1 MLNNHRNNPTNLLSA
16 LPMRNLLLRFPLLAS
31 LILLLWQPA
40 AAQPE
45 TITAFQLINE
55 RLKHMEDVAMYKSV
69 NGLPVEDLPREEV
82 VIENAVLAAE
92 SQGLIGDSIENFFI
106 TQINVAKAIQ
116 YRSLADWLSSPISKP
131 IPDLPNQIRP
141 KLTEL
146 GDEIVK
152 ELALLLSHEG
162 RIGESLRQ
170 KNAAC
175 NFSFTHFNSFD
186 CLDSC
191 YFCSYHVN
199 FCHLNT

>member
-162 RIGESLRQ
+162 TIGESLRASFQ
-170 KNAAC
+170 LHMSVNKISAAEVDLL
-175 NFSFTHFNSFD
+175 FD
-186 CLDSC
+186 SLLLVRSE
-191 YFCSYHVN
+191 
-199 FCHLNT
+199 

>member
-1 MLNNHRNNPTNLLSA
+1 MLNTHRNSPTNLLST
-16 LPMRNLLLRFPLLAS
+16 LPMRNLLLRFPLAAS

-45 TITAFQLINE
+45 AITAFQLINE

-69 NGLPVEDLPREEV
+69 NGLPVEDLPREKI

-92 SQGLIGDSIENFFI
+92 SQGLLGDSIENFFI

-131 IPDLPNQIRP
+131 TPDLPNQIRP

-152 ELALLLSHEG
+152 ELAILLSHEG
-162 RIGESLRQ
+162 RIGESLRESFQ
-170 KNAAC
+170 LHMSVNKVSAAEVDLL
-175 NFSFTHFNSFD
+175 FD
-186 CLDSC
+186 SLLLVRSE
-191 YFCSYHVN
+191 
-199 FCHLNT
+199 

>member
-1 MLNNHRNNPTNLLSA
+1 MLNNHRNNSTNLLSA
-16 LPMRNLLLRFPLLAS
+16 LPMRNLLLRFPLLTS

-69 NGLPVEDLPREEV
+69 NGLPVEDLPREKV

-116 YRSLADWLSSPISKP
+116 YRSLADWLSLPISKP

-162 RIGESLRQ
+162 RIGESLRASFQ
-170 KNAAC
+170 LHMSVNKISAAEVDLL
-175 NFSFTHFNSFD
+175 FD
-186 CLDSC
+186 SLLLVRSE
-191 YFCSYHVN
+191 
-199 FCHLNT
+199 

>member
-1 MLNNHRNNPTNLLSA
+1 MLNNHRNSPTNLVLA
-16 LPMRNLLLRFPLLAS
+16 LPMRNLLLPFPLAAS

-45 TITAFQLINE
+45 AITAFQLINE

-69 NGLPVEDLPREEV
+69 NGLPVEDLPREKI

-92 SQGLIGDSIENFFI
+92 SQELLGDSIEGFFI
-106 TQINVAKAIQ
+106 AQINVAKAIQ

-152 ELALLLSHEG
+152 ELALLLSLEG
-162 RIGESLRQ
+162 RIEESLRESFHLHMSVN
-170 KNAAC
+170 KVSAAEVDLL
-175 NFSFTHFNSFD
+175 FD
-186 CLDSC
+186 SLLLVRS
-191 YFCSYHVN
+191 N
-199 FCHLNT
+199 

>member
-1 MLNNHRNNPTNLLSA
+1 MLNNHPNNPTNLLSA
-16 LPMRNLLLRFPLLAS
+16 LPMRNLLLRFPLLTS

-69 NGLPVEDLPREEV
+69 NGLPVEDLPREKV

-116 YRSLADWLSSPISKP
+116 YRSWADWLSSPISKP

-162 RIGESLRQ
+162 RIGESLRASFQ
-170 KNAAC
+170 LHMSVNKISAAEVDLL
-175 NFSFTHFNSFD
+175 FD
-186 CLDSC
+186 SLLLVRSE
-191 YFCSYHVN
+191 
-199 FCHLNT
+199 

>member
-1 MLNNHRNNPTNLLSA
+1 MLNNHRNSPTNLVLA
-16 LPMRNLLLRFPLLAS
+16 LPMRNLLLRFPLAAS

-45 TITAFQLINE
+45 AITAFQLINE

-69 NGLPVEDLPREEV
+69 NGLPVEDLPREKI

-92 SQGLIGDSIENFFI
+92 SQELLGDSIEGFFI
-106 TQINVAKAIQ
+106 AQINVAKAIQ

-131 IPDLPNQIRP
+131 IQDLPNQIRP

-152 ELALLLSHEG
+152 ELALLLSLEG
-162 RIGESLRQ
+162 RIEESLRESFHLHMSVN
-170 KNAAC
+170 KVSAAEVDLL
-175 NFSFTHFNSFD
+175 FD
-186 CLDSC
+186 SLLLVRS
-191 YFCSYHVN
+191 N
-199 FCHLNT
+199 

>member
-16 LPMRNLLLRFPLLAS
+16 LPMRNLLLRFPLLTS

-162 RIGESLRQ
+162 RIGESLRASFQ
-170 KNAAC
+170 LHMSVNKISAAEVDLL
-175 NFSFTHFNSFD
+175 FD
-186 CLDSC
+186 SLLLVRSE
-191 YFCSYHVN
+191 
-199 FCHLNT
+199 

>member
-16 LPMRNLLLRFPLLAS
+16 LPMRNLLLRFPLLTS

-152 ELALLLSHEG
+152 ELALLLSHGG
-162 RIGESLRQ
+162 RIGESLRASFQ
-170 KNAAC
+170 LHMSVNKISAAEVDLL
-175 NFSFTHFNSFD
+175 FD
-186 CLDSC
+186 SLLLVRSE
-191 YFCSYHVN
+191 
-199 FCHLNT
+199 

>member
-69 NGLPVEDLPREEV
+69 NGLQVEDLPREEV

-162 RIGESLRQ
+162 RIGESLRASFQ
-170 KNAAC
+170 LHMSVNKISAAEVDLL
-175 NFSFTHFNSFD
+175 FD
-186 CLDSC
+186 SLLLVRSE
-191 YFCSYHVN
+191 
-199 FCHLNT
+199 

>member
-1 MLNNHRNNPTNLLSA
+1 MLNNHRNNSTNLLSA
-16 LPMRNLLLRFPLLAS
+16 LPMRNLLLRFPLLTS

-162 RIGESLRQ
+162 RIGESLRASFQ
-170 KNAAC
+170 LHMSVNKISAAEVDLL
-175 NFSFTHFNSFD
+175 FD
-186 CLDSC
+186 SLLLVRSE
-191 YFCSYHVN
+191 
-199 FCHLNT
+199 

>member
-16 LPMRNLLLRFPLLAS
+16 LPMRNLLLRFPLLTS

-69 NGLPVEDLPREEV
+69 NGLPVEDLPREKV

-116 YRSLADWLSSPISKP
+116 YRSLADWLSLPISKP

-162 RIGESLRQ
+162 RIGESLRASFQ
-170 KNAAC
+170 LHMSVNKISAAEVDLL
-175 NFSFTHFNSFD
+175 FD
-186 CLDSC
+186 SLLLVRSE
-191 YFCSYHVN
+191 
-199 FCHLNT
+199 

>member
-162 RIGESLRQ
+162 RIGESLRASFQ
-170 KNAAC
+170 LHMSVNKISAAEVDLL
-175 NFSFTHFNSFD
+175 FD
-186 CLDSC
+186 SLLLVRSE
-191 YFCSYHVN
+191 
-199 FCHLNT
+199 

>member
-69 NGLPVEDLPREEV
+69 NGLPVEDLPREKV

-116 YRSLADWLSSPISKP
+116 YRSLADWLSLPISKP

-162 RIGESLRQ
+162 RIGESLRASFQ
-170 KNAAC
+170 LHMSVNKISAAEVDLL
-175 NFSFTHFNSFD
+175 FD
-186 CLDSC
+186 SLLLVRSE
-191 YFCSYHVN
+191 
-199 FCHLNT
+199 

>member
-16 LPMRNLLLRFPLLAS
+16 LPMRNLLLRFPLLTS

-69 NGLPVEDLPREEV
+69 NGLPVEDLPREKV

-116 YRSLADWLSSPISKP
+116 YRSWADWLSSPISKP

-162 RIGESLRQ
+162 RIGESLRASFQ
-170 KNAAC
+170 LHMSVNKISAAEVDLL
-175 NFSFTHFNSFD
+175 FD
-186 CLDSC
+186 SLLLVRSE
-191 YFCSYHVN
+191 
-199 FCHLNT
+199 

>member
-1 MLNNHRNNPTNLLSA
+1 MLNNHRNSPTNLLPA
-16 LPMRNLLLRFPLLAS
+16 LPMRNLLLRFPLAAS

-45 TITAFQLINE
+45 AITAFQLINE

-69 NGLPVEDLPREEV
+69 NGLPVEDLPREKI

-92 SQGLIGDSIENFFI
+92 SQELLGDSIEGFFI
-106 TQINVAKAIQ
+106 AQINVAKAIQ

-152 ELALLLSHEG
+152 ELALLLSLEG
-162 RIGESLRQ
+162 RIEESLRESFHLHMSVN
-170 KNAAC
+170 KVSAAEVDLL
-175 NFSFTHFNSFD
+175 FD
-186 CLDSC
+186 SLLLVRS
-191 YFCSYHVN
+191 N
-199 FCHLNT
+199 

>member
-1 MLNNHRNNPTNLLSA
+1 MLNNHRNNSTNLLSA

-162 RIGESLRQ
+162 RIGESLRASFQ
-170 KNAAC
+170 LHMSVNKISAAEVDLL
-175 NFSFTHFNSFD
+175 FD
-186 CLDSC
+186 SLLLVRSE
-191 YFCSYHVN
+191 
-199 FCHLNT
+199 

>member
-1 MLNNHRNNPTNLLSA
+1 MLNNHRNNPTNLLSV
-16 LPMRNLLLRFPLLAS
+16 LPMRNLLLRFPLLTS

-162 RIGESLRQ
+162 RIGESLRASFQ
-170 KNAAC
+170 LHMSVNKISAAEVDLL
-175 NFSFTHFNSFD
+175 FD
-186 CLDSC
+186 SLLLVRSE
-191 YFCSYHVN
+191 
-199 FCHLNT
+199 

>member
-1 MLNNHRNNPTNLLSA
+1 MLNNHRNSPTNLLSA
-16 LPMRNLLLRFPLLAS
+16 LPMRNLLLRFPLAAS

-45 TITAFQLINE
+45 AITAFQLINE

-69 NGLPVEDLPREEV
+69 NGLPVEDLPREKI

-92 SQGLIGDSIENFFI
+92 SQELLGDSIEGFFI
-106 TQINVAKAIQ
+106 AQINVAKAIQ

-152 ELALLLSHEG
+152 ELALLLSLEG
-162 RIGESLRQ
+162 RIEESLRESFHLHMSVN
-170 KNAAC
+170 KVSAAEVDLL
-175 NFSFTHFNSFD
+175 FD
-186 CLDSC
+186 SLLLVRS
-191 YFCSYHVN
+191 N
-199 FCHLNT
+199 

>member
-1 MLNNHRNNPTNLLSA
+1 MLNNHRNNPTNLLSV

-162 RIGESLRQ
+162 RIGESLRASFQ
-170 KNAAC
+170 LHMSVNKISAAEVDLL
-175 NFSFTHFNSFD
+175 FD
-186 CLDSC
+186 SLLLVRSE
-191 YFCSYHVN
+191 
-199 FCHLNT
+199 

>member
-1 MLNNHRNNPTNLLSA
+1 MLNNHRNSPTNLLPA
-16 LPMRNLLLRFPLLAS
+16 LPMRNLLLRFPLAAS

-45 TITAFQLINE
+45 AITAFQLINE

-69 NGLPVEDLPREEV
+69 NGLPVEDLPREKI

-92 SQGLIGDSIENFFI
+92 SQELLGNSIEGFFI
-106 TQINVAKAIQ
+106 AQINVAKAIQ

-152 ELALLLSHEG
+152 ELALLLSLEG
-162 RIGESLRQ
+162 RIGESLRASFQ
-170 KNAAC
+170 LHMSVNKISAAEVDLL
-175 NFSFTHFNSFD
+175 FD
-186 CLDSC
+186 SLLLVRSE
-191 YFCSYHVN
+191 
-199 FCHLNT
+199 

>member
-16 LPMRNLLLRFPLLAS
+16 LPMRNLLLRFPLLTS

-69 NGLPVEDLPREEV
+69 NGLPVEDLPREKV

-162 RIGESLRQ
+162 RIGESLRASFQ
-170 KNAAC
+170 LHMSVNKISAAEVDLL
-175 NFSFTHFNSFD
+175 FD
-186 CLDSC
+186 SLLLVRSE
-191 YFCSYHVN
+191 
-199 FCHLNT
+199 

>member
-1 MLNNHRNNPTNLLSA
+1 MLNNHRNSPTNLLPA
-16 LPMRNLLLRFPLLAS
+16 LPMRNLLLRFPLAAS

-69 NGLPVEDLPREEV
+69 NGLPVEDLPREKI

-152 ELALLLSHEG
+152 ELALLLSLGG
-162 RIGESLRQ
+162 RIGESLRESFHLHMSVN
-170 KNAAC
+170 KVSAAEVDLL
-175 NFSFTHFNSFD
+175 FNS
-186 CLDSC
+186 LLLVRSE
-191 YFCSYHVN
+191 
-199 FCHLNT
+199 

>member
-40 AAQPE
+40 AAQLE

-69 NGLPVEDLPREEV
+69 NGLPVEDLPREKV

-116 YRSLADWLSSPISKP
+116 YRSLADWLSLPISKP

-162 RIGESLRQ
+162 RIGESLRASFQ
-170 KNAAC
+170 LHMSVNKISAAEVDLL
-175 NFSFTHFNSFD
+175 FD
-186 CLDSC
+186 SLLLVRSE
-191 YFCSYHVN
+191 
-199 FCHLNT
+199 

>member
-16 LPMRNLLLRFPLLAS
+16 LPMRNLLLRFPLLTS

-69 NGLPVEDLPREEV
+69 NGLPVEDLPREKV

-162 RIGESLRQ
+162 RIGEALRASFQLHMSVNKISAAEVDLLFDSLLLVR
-170 KNAAC
+170 
-175 NFSFTHFNSFD
+175 SE
-186 CLDSC
+186 
-191 YFCSYHVN
+191 
-199 FCHLNT
+199 

>member
-1 MLNNHRNNPTNLLSA
+1 MLNNHRNSPTNLLPA
-16 LPMRNLLLRFPLLAS
+16 LPMRNLLLRFPLATS

-45 TITAFQLINE
+45 AITAFQLINE

-69 NGLPVEDLPREEV
+69 NGLPVEDLPREKI

-92 SQGLIGDSIENFFI
+92 SQELLGDSIEGFFI
-106 TQINVAKAIQ
+106 AQINVAKAIQ

-152 ELALLLSHEG
+152 ELALLLSLEG
-162 RIGESLRQ
+162 RIEESLRESFHLHMSVN
-170 KNAAC
+170 KVSAAEVDLL
-175 NFSFTHFNSFD
+175 FD
-186 CLDSC
+186 SLLLVRS
-191 YFCSYHVN
+191 N
-199 FCHLNT
+199 

>member
-16 LPMRNLLLRFPLLAS
+16 LPMHNLLLRFPLLAS

-162 RIGESLRQ
+162 RIGESLRASFQ
-170 KNAAC
+170 LHMSVNKISAAEVDLL
-175 NFSFTHFNSFD
+175 FD
-186 CLDSC
+186 SLLLVRSE
-191 YFCSYHVN
+191 
-199 FCHLNT
+199 

>member
-69 NGLPVEDLPREEV
+69 NGLPVEDLPREKV

-162 RIGESLRQ
+162 RIGESLRASFQ
-170 KNAAC
+170 LHMSVNKISAAEVDLL
-175 NFSFTHFNSFD
+175 FD
-186 CLDSC
+186 SLLLVRSE
-191 YFCSYHVN
+191 
-199 FCHLNT
+199 

>member
-1 MLNNHRNNPTNLLSA
+1 MLNNHRNSPTNLLPA
-16 LPMRNLLLRFPLLAS
+16 LPMRNLLLRFPLAAS

-45 TITAFQLINE
+45 AITAFQLINE
-55 RLKHMEDVAMYKSV
+55 RLKHMEDVAIYKSV
-69 NGLPVEDLPREEV
+69 NGLPVEDLPREKI

-92 SQGLIGDSIENFFI
+92 SQELLGDSIEGFFI
-106 TQINVAKAIQ
+106 AQINVAKAIQ

-152 ELALLLSHEG
+152 ELALLLSLEG
-162 RIGESLRQ
+162 RIEESLRESFHLHMSVN
-170 KNAAC
+170 KVSAAEVDLL
-175 NFSFTHFNSFD
+175 FD
-186 CLDSC
+186 SLLLVRS
-191 YFCSYHVN
+191 N
-199 FCHLNT
+199 

>member
-1 MLNNHRNNPTNLLSA
+1 MLNNHRNSPTNLLCA
-16 LPMRNLLLRFPLLAS
+16 LPMRNLLLQFPLAAS
-31 LILLLWQPA
+31 LILLLWQPV

-45 TITAFQLINE
+45 AITAFQLINE

-69 NGLPVEDLPREEV
+69 NGLPVEDLPQEKI

-92 SQGLIGDSIENFFI
+92 SQGLLGDSIENFFI

-152 ELALLLSHEG
+152 ELALLLSLEG
-162 RIGESLRQ
+162 RIGESLRESFHLHMSVN
-170 KNAAC
+170 KVSAAEVDLL
-175 NFSFTHFNSFD
+175 FNS
-186 CLDSC
+186 LLLVRSE
-191 YFCSYHVN
+191 
-199 FCHLNT
+199 

>member
-162 RIGESLRQ
+162 RIGESLRESFQ
-170 KNAAC
+170 LHMSVNKVSAAEVDLL
-175 NFSFTHFNSFD
+175 FD
-186 CLDSC
+186 SLLLVRSE
-191 YFCSYHVN
+191 
-199 FCHLNT
+199 

>member
-1 MLNNHRNNPTNLLSA
+1 MLNNHRNSPTNLLPA
-16 LPMRNLLLRFPLLAS
+16 LPMRNLLLRFPLAAS

-69 NGLPVEDLPREEV
+69 NGLPVEDLPREKI

-92 SQGLIGDSIENFFI
+92 SQGLLGDSIENFFI

-131 IPDLPNQIRP
+131 TPDLPNQIRP

-152 ELALLLSHEG
+152 ELAILLSHEG
-162 RIGESLRQ
+162 RIGESLRESFQ
-170 KNAAC
+170 LHMSVNKVSAAEVDLL
-175 NFSFTHFNSFD
+175 FD
-186 CLDSC
+186 SLLLVRSE
-191 YFCSYHVN
+191 
-199 FCHLNT
+199 

>member
-1 MLNNHRNNPTNLLSA
+1 MLNNHRNNSTNLLST
-16 LPMRNLLLRFPLLAS
+16 LPMRNLLLRFPLLTS

-162 RIGESLRQ
+162 RIGESLRASFQ
-170 KNAAC
+170 LHMSVNKISAAEVDLL
-175 NFSFTHFNSFD
+175 FD
-186 CLDSC
+186 SLLLVRSE
-191 YFCSYHVN
+191 
-199 FCHLNT
+199 

>member
-116 YRSLADWLSSPISKP
+116 YRSLADWLSLPISKP

-162 RIGESLRQ
+162 RIGESLRASFQ
-170 KNAAC
+170 LHMSVNKISAAEVDLL
-175 NFSFTHFNSFD
+175 FD
-186 CLDSC
+186 SLLLVRSE
-191 YFCSYHVN
+191 
-199 FCHLNT
+199 

>member
-162 RIGESLRQ
+162 RIGESLRESFQ
-170 KNAAC
+170 LHMSVNKVSAAEVDLL
-175 NFSFTHFNSFD
+175 FNS
-186 CLDSC
+186 LLLVRSE
-191 YFCSYHVN
+191 
-199 FCHLNT
+199 

>member
-1 MLNNHRNNPTNLLSA
+1 MLNNHRNSPTNLLPA
-16 LPMRNLLLRFPLLAS
+16 LPMPNLLLRFPLAAS

-45 TITAFQLINE
+45 AITAFQLINE

-69 NGLPVEDLPREEV
+69 NGLPVEDLPREKI

-92 SQGLIGDSIENFFI
+92 SQELLGDSIEGFFI
-106 TQINVAKAIQ
+106 AQINVAKAIQ

-152 ELALLLSHEG
+152 ELALLLSLEG
-162 RIGESLRQ
+162 RIEESLRESFHLHMSVN
-170 KNAAC
+170 KVSAAEVDLL
-175 NFSFTHFNSFD
+175 FD
-186 CLDSC
+186 SLLLVRS
-191 YFCSYHVN
+191 N
-199 FCHLNT
+199 

>member
-1 MLNNHRNNPTNLLSA
+1 MLNNHRNNSTNLLSA
-16 LPMRNLLLRFPLLAS
+16 LPMRNLLLRFPLLTS

-69 NGLPVEDLPREEV
+69 NGLPVEDLPREKV

-162 RIGESLRQ
+162 RIGESLRASFQ
-170 KNAAC
+170 LHMSVNKISAAEVDLL
-175 NFSFTHFNSFD
+175 FD
-186 CLDSC
+186 SLLLVRSE
-191 YFCSYHVN
+191 
-199 FCHLNT
+199 

>member
-1 MLNNHRNNPTNLLSA
+1 MLNNHRNSPTNLLPA
-16 LPMRNLLLRFPLLAS
+16 LPMRNLLLRFPLATS

-45 TITAFQLINE
+45 AITAFQLINE

-69 NGLPVEDLPREEV
+69 NGLPIEDLPREKI

-92 SQGLIGDSIENFFI
+92 SQELLGDSIEGFFI
-106 TQINVAKAIQ
+106 AQINVAKAIQ

-152 ELALLLSHEG
+152 ELALLLSLEG
-162 RIGESLRQ
+162 RIEESLRESFHLHMSVN
-170 KNAAC
+170 KVSAAEVDLL
-175 NFSFTHFNSFD
+175 FD
-186 CLDSC
+186 SLLLVRS
-191 YFCSYHVN
+191 N
-199 FCHLNT
+199 

>member
-152 ELALLLSHEG
+152 ELALLLSHGG
-162 RIGESLRQ
+162 RIGESLRASFQ
-170 KNAAC
+170 LHMSVNKISAAEVDLL
-175 NFSFTHFNSFD
+175 FD
-186 CLDSC
+186 SLLLVRSE
-191 YFCSYHVN
+191 
-199 FCHLNT
+199 